1 MISFFLFLTYLY
13 LINLWFKSH
22 KSILILPLLIGG
34 VIIIF
39 YRLELSLL
47 DMDVYFSDALYYY
60 ERSFESFSNLKIFE
74 YAFYLKI
81 INLFSIV
88 YFPLE
93 INIVNFLIFQISCLL
108 MLKLILI
115 STKFNIEAK
124 NKIIYRSSLFIF
136 CNPFLIISLI
146 RNVKDV
152 SFLFLI
158 ISFIYLII
166 KFDKIYIKIILTLLF
181 SYVLLPI
188 RPWSVILTFS
198 ILFYDIFLRIKT
210 SKGLLSRSILL
221 VCAVSLILI
230 IPIYF
235 IDNIDTLLKW
245 YEIAERGGITDTFD
259 LSFKSR
265 IIGPLK
271 LLFSPGIPRLL
282 NPSKY
287 FTYHTI
293 TLIISLFIGIFLNY
307 CLLTRLIDFKRIM
320 ISIKNNFHIFLI
332 SLIGIVIYSFS
343 YAGSV
348 EFRIKATILSPL
360 FFIIIASI
368 PQNKFIINN
377 SNIIILFM
385 ILFLSSIISI

>member
-1 MISFFLFLTYLY
+1 M
-13 LINLWFKSH
+13 
-22 KSILILPLLIGG
+22 
-34 VIIIF
+34 
-39 YRLELSLL
+39 
-47 DMDVYFSDALYYY
+47 
-60 ERSFESFSNLKIFE
+60 
-74 YAFYLKI
+74 
-81 INLFSIV
+81 
-88 YFPLE
+88 
-93 INIVNFLIFQISCLL
+93 
-108 MLKLILI
+108 
-115 STKFNIEAK
+115 
-124 NKIIYRSSLFIF
+124 
-136 CNPFLIISLI
+136 
-146 RNVKDV
+146 
-152 SFLFLI
+152 
-158 ISFIYLII
+158 
-166 KFDKIYIKIILTLLF
+166 LTLLF

-210 SKGLLSRSILL
+210 SKGLLIRSILL
-221 VCAVSLILI
+221 VCAISLILI

-245 YEIAERGGITDTFD
+245 YEIAERGGITDTSD

-307 CLLTRLIDFKRIM
+307 CLLTRLIYFKRIM

-348 EFRIKATILSPL
+348 EFRIKAIILSPL

>member
-1 MISFFLFLTYLY
+1 MIPFFFTLTYLY
-13 LINLWFKSH
+13 LINLWFKSYRE
-22 KSILILPLLIGG
+22 ILILPLLIGG
-34 VIIIF
+34 IIIF
-39 YRLELSLL
+39 FYRIELSLL
-47 DMDVYFSDALYYY
+47 NMDVYFSDALYYY
-60 ERSFESFSNLKIFE
+60 EKSFESFRYLKIFE
-74 YAFYLKI
+74 YAYYLKI
-81 INLFSIV
+81 INLYSIV
-88 YFPLE
+88 HFPLE

-115 STKFNIEAK
+115 SDKFNIEAK
-124 NKIIYRSSLFIF
+124 KKIIYRSSLFIF

-146 RNVKDV
+146 RSVKDA

-158 ISFIYLII
+158 ILFIYLII

-181 SYVLLPI
+181 SYVLLQI

-221 VCAVSLILI
+221 VCGVSLILI

-235 IDNIDTLLKW
+235 KDNIDSLLKW
-245 YEIAERGGITDTFD
+245 YEIAERGDITDTFD
-259 LSFKSR
+259 LSFKNR

-282 NPSKY
+282 NPSEY
-287 FTYHTI
+287 FTYYTI
-293 TLIISLFIGIFLNY
+293 TLVFSLFIGIFLNY
-307 CLLTRLIDFKRIM
+307 SLLTRLADVKNII

-332 SLIGIVIYSFS
+332 SLLAIIIYSFS

-348 EFRIKATILSPL
+348 EFRIKAVILSPL
-360 FFIIIASI
+360 FFIVIASI
-368 PQNKFIINN
+368 PKNRSIINR
-377 SNIIILFM
+377 SNGIILFM